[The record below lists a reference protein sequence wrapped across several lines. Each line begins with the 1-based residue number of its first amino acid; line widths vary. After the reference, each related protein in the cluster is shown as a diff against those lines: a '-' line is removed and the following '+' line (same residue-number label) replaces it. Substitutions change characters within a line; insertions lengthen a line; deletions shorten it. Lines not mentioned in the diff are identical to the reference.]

1 LNGTWA
7 VLAGG
12 FSGTG
17 NTCTIRIFNEIAQ
30 NTYAWADEGPG
41 AKMEISKSRWKETGV
56 IGAETLRTRTEVP
69 GDYRLGINTVGR
81 MAKEGVLTASVTAET
96 DPRSNLD
103 VVGNA
108 FISGKNL
115 VTYDAVGAVTANNY
129 LAEPSVGK
137 TYFALTNAFLVGGD
151 SSDPDDF
158 ATLRVATSDLASANQ
173 SSTYRAGGRVGVNT
187 SIGLDASTEL
197 DKNFVV
203 IGDSR
208 FTGNMQIQDDL
219 SVDGGDINST
229 SETFRFLTDNVDFL
243 IAASDTESF
252 NIGNNTTSDQLIN
265 IGNNVSDSSSHT
277 LRVGANAGVTTFE
290 VHKRSTNAFVDIA
303 SVEDVVGSACSIK
316 IGGAAPNLNSQTLIG
331 TYQTRLNGTLEVGA
345 FAGTSIARIFT
356 TAATLNIGDGQNTTR
371 VTVGANSS
379 TVDIAALGG
388 RTTIRNSLL
397 VQGSTT
403 SNSTIKLSGGLNAGI
418 IAIDRA
424 RFGTSPSEH
433 IVGSLDNPNITF
445 LKYIQLGRQI
455 DTAGVGPWG
464 GDQYLLSGGQVA
476 AIDNI
481 TPESS
486 ATWVA
491 NETYSFI
498 TPTGGTGN
506 GALFTVQVLSDGTAD
521 ISLVSPG
528 SGYSDNDL
536 LTIEA
541 AKLGNSGGADLS
553 FRVNGTNDS
562 GNVYLLP
569 VTKPSVNDFQ
579 IGDLLFIERS
589 VQVTGQDTNISPV
602 GEQYSELL
610 EVAGL
615 TNITDPADPLGFRI
629 LVTRAKDG
637 TTARTDHPDNAIVSK
652 FDKQLNASFIT
663 GFDFDNNGTLD
674 PTSSVTINDNSIL
687 TIVADGTDIVTINW
701 NNETNTSVGA
711 DYGEFITIAQTDIV
725 GLNGTWPIQGGI
737 SGPASSLQIK
747 TSQYVSTGTY
757 VWSDQAASAELKIN
771 SGAGLLAD
779 SASVRIGVAEFG
791 GVLTTSDYLL
801 LSDSEIVKVDALVST
816 DIQSLIV
823 TDGGDPEVEVFKVE
837 STTGKTFVGNTLS
850 VGQGFNKFIVD
861 GGTGD
866 TVTQGKLTTN
876 DTLKVRGSVVELTQ
890 FFTLTN
896 GGSSGIAER
905 NTLRVD
911 TATGDLEIYGGDF
924 NIFGPDGTTPRLQF
938 NNSSGDFTTFG
949 SFSALG
955 TGTSV
960 FGGSILAG
968 GDLTVNGGDLT
979 VNSGGTEV
987 FGVDE
992 DGAVT
997 VAGIS
1002 NYFSQTGGR
1011 KWVYS
1016 DSFDVDAE
1024 ANTNYFLNISQN
1036 TVVKLPTGALIG
1048 DMIRIVDI
1056 GGLLTYNL
1064 SLVVRAPST
1073 IKVQNASDNTGTTL
1087 LTGNTADLNGYD
1099 GGELVVQTPNAGFAL
1114 VFAGT
1119 TDPDGNTAVPIGKD
1133 GWFLIEV

>member
-30 NTYAWADEGPG
+30 NVYAWGDEGPG

>member
-1 LNGTWA
+1 
-7 VLAGG
+7 
-12 FSGTG
+12 
-17 NTCTIRIFNEIAQ
+17 
-30 NTYAWADEGPG
+30 
-41 AKMEISKSRWKETGV
+41 
-56 IGAETLRTRTEVP
+56 
-69 GDYRLGINTVGR
+69 
-81 MAKEGVLTASVTAET
+81 
-96 DPRSNLD
+96 
-103 VVGNA
+103 
-108 FISGKNL
+108 
-115 VTYDAVGAVTANNY
+115 
-129 LAEPSVGK
+129 
-137 TYFALTNAFLVGGD
+137 
-151 SSDPDDF
+151 
-158 ATLRVATSDLASANQ
+158 
-173 SSTYRAGGRVGVNT
+173 
-187 SIGLDASTEL
+187 
-197 DKNFVV
+197 
-203 IGDSR
+203 
-208 FTGNMQIQDDL
+208 
-219 SVDGGDINST
+219 
-229 SETFRFLTDNVDFL
+229 
-243 IAASDTESF
+243 
-252 NIGNNTTSDQLIN
+252 
-265 IGNNVSDSSSHT
+265 

-316 IGGAAPNLNSQTLIG
+316 IGGAAPNMNSQTLIG